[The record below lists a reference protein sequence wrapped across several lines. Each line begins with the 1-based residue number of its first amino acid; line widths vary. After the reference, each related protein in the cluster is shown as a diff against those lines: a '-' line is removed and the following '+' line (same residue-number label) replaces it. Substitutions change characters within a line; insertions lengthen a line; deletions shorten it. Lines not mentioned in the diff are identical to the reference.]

1 MQTCQ
6 PHEWCLHVVATLR
19 KLQEPANTATLHRL
33 HSLLALAE
41 CNRQLSELNA
51 LILQALLAMAEKS
64 DFAVDYLDMADAVAT
79 TALDRRILME
89 IRAAHHWL
97 AN

>member
-1 MQTCQ
+1 
-6 PHEWCLHVVATLR
+6 
-19 KLQEPANTATLHRL
+19 
-33 HSLLALAE
+33 
-41 CNRQLSELNA
+41 
-51 LILQALLAMAEKS
+51 MAEKS